1 MLRRWKYAVQDET
14 QALYLRRWRNSEIVD
29 GHGESE
35 SVFLS
40 TWRLLISPSLILR
53 PTAEQFFLD
62 ISDKNPQI
70 GGKSAPTPVC
80 YNHQRVTDGCC
91 S

>member
-40 TWRLLISPSLILR
+40 TWRLLISPSWILR
-53 PTAEQFFLD
+53 PKAEQFLGHFRQEPPNRRQ
-62 ISDKNPQI
+62 ISTHSCVLQ
-70 GGKSAPTPVC
+70 SPTS
-80 YNHQRVTDGCC
+80 H
-91 S
+91 